1 MRGCRERQ
9 GDGNITE
16 FTKEQEESRFPTL
29 PVHEGPATLR
39 IPDRF
44 LEKSETG
51 LQACGVEVE
60 DTGMWKSREETS
72 DTLLRA
78 GAQARM
84 TRTGKGT
91 TTCGIK
97 FLAVNISEG
106 SFCDM

>member
-1 MRGCRERQ
+1 MATSQSSPRSKKKVGSQLCLFTRDLPLFAALTGSWKSQKPACRLVGWR
-9 GDGNITE
+9 
-16 FTKEQEESRFPTL
+16 
-29 PVHEGPATLR
+29 
-39 IPDRF
+39 
-44 LEKSETG
+44 
-51 LQACGVEVE
+51 VE